1 MPVAMRVRSFDEEFF
16 KEVTESKSDPLKGI
30 KDLYG

>member
-16 KEVTESKSDPLKGI
+16 REISESKKDPSEGI